1 MLHGSMDKETRLRRL
16 RFRASHRGTRE
27 ADLMVGGFFDRHS
40 AGWDEREIEWFE
52 ALIEEQDVDI
62 MGWAMDRQPV
72 PERLEGEMMN
82 RLKALDYIMIAK

>member
-1 MLHGSMDKETRLRRL
+1 
-16 RFRASHRGTRE
+16 
-27 ADLMVGGFFDRHS
+27 MVGGFFDRHS